1 MLNLVG
7 SPRSRKKRGT
17 TVGKK
22 LAAKIAGMGSRISIK
37 SIVGGR
43 RPLNPQES
51 SYLASEV
58 ACFIKAELPIFSS
71 WKHHIAIPSHLER
84 LVQNLHVSYASPG
97 NGTYCHIA
105 LSH

>member
-7 SPRSRKKRGT
+7 SPRSRKKRGP

-22 LAAKIAGMGSRISIK
+22 LAAKIAATGSRIPIK

-51 SYLASEV
+51 CYLASEI
-58 ACFIKAELPIFSS
+58 ACFIKSELPIFPS
-71 WKHHIAIPSHLER
+71 WKHHVATPSHLEI
-84 LVQNLHVSYASPG
+84 LVQNLHVSYDSPS
-97 NGTYCHIA
+97 NGT
-105 LSH
+105 